1 MSKNT
6 RFSSELSGII
16 SSLEVALNNNGVEV
30 TSGVAKGAYSQESAQ
45 DFQQNFET
53 QTQGLRQIVGDVLG
67 EIDEGFSQ
75 EAMSADMSESM
86 RAGLIAALA
95 SRTGAA
101 QYHKQALASQSND
114 RNLSLESIFTGLGGE
129 VSVADAGAYSQESFD
144 ETELATF
151 AAQNIMYNVLA
162 SRQDPFAEAF
172 FPTKVVTPAE
182 AGIKI
187 TVDRQEVL
195 DYAQHKTDGSALGEK
210 RSNLIDAFA
219 DANILNRP
227 ATELVPWAKEDGS
240 NDAYFVSEAEV
251 GARTVELSG
260 HNVRTRPL
268 KMGKRV
274 NLLGISSHPG
284 LIDNG
289 VLDVTDQIANGTRL
303 KNLYVNL
310 TDSSGTEPVTEVV
323 KLNVANM
330 TRTQFKKSHE
340 GQGREVV
347 LNFISDAVVIDGASQ
362 TAAGA
367 PVSLLA
373 DQVATPDLTVQL
385 SLSVSGSGNLNDGHI
400 DMHSSPVRVESVID
414 AEGDSLSLTE
424 GAGKEVVDRLEAL
437 GASIIGYDLAARR
450 SNSNWRSTGALID
463 VTPYTESYAIEPGY
477 PISVLTPTDDSQN
490 GAKISGM
497 VNAARIRNSNNAIT
511 TLINYGE
518 QLEAYQAAMTRGVK
532 LDIVGAGR
540 HVVRPFFATDTID
553 VDARVTSISSHERAE
568 DVSMVLVD
576 AIRDMAY
583 RMYREANYG
592 PALDLANAGT
602 QTKPIVL
609 IGCDAVVQRYLMVS
623 GDDRLLG
630 ETMDYRI
637 VSTND
642 TRMTDSIYLT
652 FTRER
657 PGSEDGL
664 SFGVHAYIPELIQRV
679 TTNRGGSTAKNDR
692 VVPRSIHVPVLPV
705 LGHIRVAN
713 LKQAITNT

>member
-1 MSKNT
+1 MSLNHN
-6 RFSSELSGII
+6 GI
-16 SSLEVALNNNGVEV
+16 EV
-30 TSGVAKGAYSQESAQ
+30 TDGVAKGAYSQESAQ
-45 DFQQNFET
+45 DFNQHFDT
-53 QTQGLRQIVGDVLG
+53 QTQGLRQIVSDAMS
-67 EIDEGFSQ
+67 EIDPGFSQ
-75 EAMSADMSESM
+75 EAMSADMSEPM

-95 SRTGAA
+95 SRKGAA
-101 QYHKQALASQSND
+101 QYHKQALASQNND
-114 RNLSLESIFTGLGGE
+114 RNLSLESIFNGVGGE
-129 VSVADAGAYSQESFD
+129 VNVAEANAYSQESFD
-144 ETELATF
+144 ETELANF

-195 DYAQHKTDGSALGEK
+195 DYAQHKTDGSSLGEK

-219 DANILNRP
+219 DASILNRP
-227 ATELVPWAKEDGS
+227 ATELVPWAKEDNS
-240 NDAYFVSEAEV
+240 NDGYFVANDDV
-251 GARTVELSG
+251 AARSVELSG
-260 HNVRTRPL
+260 HAVRTRPL

-289 VLDVTDQIANGTRL
+289 VLDVTDQIANGMRL
-303 KNLYVNL
+303 TNLYVKL
-310 TDSSGTEPVTEVV
+310 VDSTATPATVEIV
-323 KLNVANM
+323 KLGVGNM

-340 GQGREVV
+340 GKGREVV
-347 LNFISDAVVIDGASQ
+347 LNFISDAVVIDSASK
-362 TAAGA
+362 TPAGA
-367 PVSLLA
+367 ALALLA
-373 DQVATPDLTVQL
+373 SQVATPDLTVQL
-385 SLSVSGSGNLNDGHI
+385 SLSVSGSGNLNEGTVDV
-400 DMHSSPVRVESVID
+400 HSSPVRVESVVD
-414 AEGDSLSLTE
+414 SDGSVLSLSE
-424 GAGKEVVDRLEAL
+424 GAGKAVVDRLEAL
-437 GASIIGYDLAARR
+437 SASVIGYDLNARR

-477 PISVLTPTDDSQN
+477 PISVLTPTDDTQN

-518 QLEAYQAAMTRGVK
+518 QLEAYQQAMLRGVK

-540 HVVRPFFATDTID
+540 HVVKPFFASDNLD
-553 VDARVTSISSHERAE
+553 VAARVTSISSHERAE

-630 ETMDYRI
+630 EMVDYRI

-705 LGHIRVAN
+705 LGHIRVVG
-713 LKQAITNT
+713 LKEAITNT